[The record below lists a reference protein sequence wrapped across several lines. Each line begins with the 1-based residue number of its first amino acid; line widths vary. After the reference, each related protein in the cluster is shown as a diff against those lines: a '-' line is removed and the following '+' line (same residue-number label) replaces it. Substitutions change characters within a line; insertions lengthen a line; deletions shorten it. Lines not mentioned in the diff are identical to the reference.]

1 MKPFA
6 NWRETLISNSP
17 WIAGAVIV
25 AGIVHITSIMAMP
38 YLAAKDA
45 YARLEQ
51 AAPLNRMTVLPQP
64 AAAAALMPF
73 EDPAAVVAVCRYD
86 LAVAALRLRGPLTGD
101 GLLMFSFH
109 NRFGT
114 TFYAMTDKGAL
125 RGRLDV
131 LVLNQTQLEAVEAF
145 DPEDELPQELRL
157 VSPTQTGFVIVR
169 SLAPEPGS
177 RPQAR
182 ARIGQIACESEGNRR
197 D

>member
-1 MKPFA
+1 MKSLT
-6 NWRETLISNSP
+6 NLRETLIGNSP
-17 WIAGAVIV
+17 WIAGAIIV
-25 AGIVHITSIMAMP
+25 AGIVHITSILAMP
-38 YLAAKDA
+38 YLAPKDA
-45 YARLEQ
+45 FARLEQ
-51 AAPLNRMTVLPQP
+51 AAPLNQITVLPQP
-64 AAAAALMPF
+64 SSASALMPF
-73 EDPAAVVAVCRYD
+73 EDPATVVAVCRYD
-86 LAVAALRLRGPLTGD
+86 LNQAPLRMRGPLSGD
-101 GLLMFSFH
+101 GLLLFSFH

-114 TFYAMTDKGAL
+114 TFYSMTDKGAL

-157 VSPTQTGFVIVR
+157 LSPTQRGFVIVR

-182 ARIGQIACESEGNRR
+182 ARIGQIACEAEGNRR